1 TILNHKDTMQQMQII
16 RLVGQKWV
24 IAFNFSS
31 INPREELQ
39 LAELRLHL
47 SRPRGHSDLDDAPVL
62 LDIFYQQETTGQS
75 DGDCLDNLH
84 LGLFAASPTFPSNWM
99 VLEVTEQFSKW
110 FNSSSSIKNSSRR
123 SPAQTRRYATH
134 LPKREH
140 KLCKLN
146 SADNQVLLVL
156 FSSLSKGGKRLG
168 SSTLLQ
174 TAKELLLQSSEGA
187 GSKSLCRRVDFH
199 ADFDGIGWGSWI
211 VYPPKYNA
219 FCCEGECPTS
229 LEEEFQ
235 PTNNAYM
242 QSLLKYYHPDHVPA
256 SCCSPLRMS
265 PLSMLYYEEGR
276 VTIGHHEDMIVEE
289 WLPLR
294 KLQSSVQASVLEARA
309 GAPFGYLQ
317 SYHEQDSPCVLS
329 LLQLS

>member
-1 TILNHKDTMQQMQII
+1 KILISNWPFLLLCTGIDQ
-16 RLVGQKWV
+16 VGQKWV

-47 SRPRGHSDLDDAPVL
+47 SRPR
-62 LDIFYQQETTGQS
+62 
-75 DGDCLDNLH
+75 
-84 LGLFAASPTFPSNWM
+84 LFAASPTFPSNWM

-174 TAKELLLQSSEGA
+174 TAKGSKYFMQVTMHLWSAKSHRHHKKLQKLLLQSSEGA